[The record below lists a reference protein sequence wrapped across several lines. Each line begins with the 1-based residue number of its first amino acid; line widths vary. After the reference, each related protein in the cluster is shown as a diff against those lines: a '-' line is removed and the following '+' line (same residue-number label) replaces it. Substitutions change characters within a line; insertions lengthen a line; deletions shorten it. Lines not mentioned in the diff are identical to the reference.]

1 MGFLKQNMLWIGAL
15 VVILALSVFGVA
27 MMGSIAGAKP
37 KSPRCIGRLGSAGG
51 VTERRTPCC
60 WRYDEGDAAGQ
71 LTAHSVEDREF
82 GSGGT
87 GRA

>member
-37 KSPRCIGRLGSAGG
+37 KSPVALVVLDQPAELPNGEPLAVGDMMKGMRRATHSPFSGRS
-51 VTERRTPCC
+51 
-60 WRYDEGDAAGQ
+60 
-71 LTAHSVEDREF
+71 
-82 GSGGT
+82 
-87 GRA
+87 